1 MTAETALRTDRSG
14 NSPERSVLHFENLMG
29 ADGRTYSSTDFDSS
43 PTLVLVVV
51 GNGCP
56 SVKAYGDELRRIDR
70 KMRPLGVQV
79 IAVNS
84 NNEALSPPD
93 TLSEMAEVARARSWE
108 FPYLKD
114 RAGALARTIGAS
126 TTPHAFVFDSNRTLC
141 YRGRITDSR
150 DPVRATSTDLLDA
163 VADVNAHRAV
173 QVPATQPLGCSIVW

>member
-1 MTAETALRTDRSG
+1 MTTETAPHTNRSG
-14 NSPERSVLHFENLMG
+14 DHPERLVLHFEELVG
-29 ADGRTYSSTDFDSS
+29 ADGRIYSSADFDSS
-43 PTLVLVVV
+43 PVLVLVVV
-51 GNGCP
+51 SNGCP

-70 KMRPLGVQV
+70 ELRSKGVRI

-93 TLSEMAEVARARSWE
+93 TLGEMAKVVRAQSWG

-114 RAGALARTIGAS
+114 PAGALARRIGAS
-126 TTPHAFVFDSNRTLC
+126 TTPHAFVFDSNRILR

-163 VADVNAHRAV
+163 LADLGANREVK
-173 QVPATQPLGCSIVW
+173 VPATQPLGCSIVW